1 MRQERDVVLRE
12 KEGNMDKVS
21 EKEKQAKKNSTVR
34 ESAKKSSMRKT
45 KTTAGILAA
54 AKRLAPMYIWFPLI
68 FEFVF
73 NTAVY
78 TGAKIIAGGWYHYNI
93 ETKLDLMIPFLPWTI
108 IIYFGCYLFWAVNYV
123 LSVRGDASSAWRFLS
138 ADFLAKCVCLFF
150 FLVFPTT
157 NTRPEVPGSSVWDVL
172 MRFLYRVDTADNLFP
187 SIHCLTSWFCFIG
200 IRGKKEIPKGYRIF
214 SCLMAVAVFVST
226 LTTKQ
231 HVLYDVVAGMLLA
244 EVSYVLT
251 VKTGFVKKYQSF
263 FEWVDNTLHLK
274 QKPGRV

>member
-1 MRQERDVVLRE
+1 MNGHELGGALSLLGGLRRGGGQSGAFGGAGNVL
-12 KEGNMDKVS
+12 DAV
-21 EKEKQAKKNSTVR
+21 
-34 ESAKKSSMRKT
+34 
-45 KTTAGILAA
+45 
-54 AKRLAPMYIWFPLI
+54 KRV
-68 FEFVF
+68 EF
-73 NTAVY
+73 
-78 TGAKIIAGGWYHYNI
+78 
-93 ETKLDLMIPFLPWTI
+93 
-108 IIYFGCYLFWAVNYV
+108 
-123 LSVRGDASSAWRFLS
+123 
-138 ADFLAKCVCLFF
+138 FF
-150 FLVFPTT
+150 FLIFPTT
-157 NTRPEVPGSSVWDVL
+157 NTRPEVTGSSVWDVL

-263 FEWVDNTLHLK
+263 FEWVDKKLHLK